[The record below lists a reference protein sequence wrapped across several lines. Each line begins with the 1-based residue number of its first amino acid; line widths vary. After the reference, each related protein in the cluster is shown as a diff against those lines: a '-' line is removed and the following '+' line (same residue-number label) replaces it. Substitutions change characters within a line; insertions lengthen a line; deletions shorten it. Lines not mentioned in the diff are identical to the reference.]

1 MIQRVMMGFWAGW
14 TIEGTPVGLLVAA
27 IIYLASNLRDP
38 PTA

>member
-1 MIQRVMMGFWAGW
+1 MEFWVGW
-14 TIEGTPVGLLVAA
+14 TIEGTAVELLVAA